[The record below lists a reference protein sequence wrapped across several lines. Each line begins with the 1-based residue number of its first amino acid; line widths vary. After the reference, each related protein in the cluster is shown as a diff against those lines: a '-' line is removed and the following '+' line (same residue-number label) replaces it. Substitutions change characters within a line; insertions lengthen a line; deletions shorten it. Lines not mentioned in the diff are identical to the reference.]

1 MKKQT
6 PNKRSALISKLK
18 KVKMLLMDVDGVLT
32 EGGIILGIDKQ
43 EFKIYDVQDGMGIT
57 LARLGGLKVGFLTGR
72 ASEVVDRRAEEL
84 HVDICYQGA
93 SNKLEALRDILDRY
107 DLPGQ
112 AVCYIGDDVLDVCV
126 LKHVGTAVTVANGR
140 PEVKRIADYVTTH
153 SGGKGAVRETV
164 ELILKA
170 QNKWKSVL
178 ERVYGPAAL

>member
-57 LARLGGLKVGFLTGR
+57 LARLGGLKVGFLT
-72 ASEVVDRRAEEL
+72 
-84 HVDICYQGA
+84 DICYQGA